1 MASYMSAGQG
11 LVQLKM
17 EAFPVQ
23 KLLSGHVLHILF
35 VVFVHGTASKL
46 PIEQG
51 SVQLKIDAF
60 PLQ

>member
-1 MASYMSAGQG
+1 
-11 LVQLKM
+11 M